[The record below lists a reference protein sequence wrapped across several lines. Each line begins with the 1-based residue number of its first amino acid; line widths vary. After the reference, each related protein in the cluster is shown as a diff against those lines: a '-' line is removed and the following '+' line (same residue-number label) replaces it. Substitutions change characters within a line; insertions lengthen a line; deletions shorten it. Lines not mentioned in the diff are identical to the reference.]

1 VKPATFTYLAPNT
14 LEEAISLLAQHAP
27 EGKPLAGGQS
37 LIPMMNFRLAQP
49 RYLIDLNRIPEL
61 SYIREADG
69 TLAIGAMTRQFEAER
84 SELVGRTIP
93 LLTEALRLTGHPT
106 IRHRGTIGGA
116 LAHADPA
123 AELPAV
129 ALALDA
135 ELVARGPA
143 GTRTIPAREFF
154 LGPLSTALAP
164 DELLVEVRIPRLL
177 PGTGWVFLELSRRHG
192 DFAIVGV
199 AAVLTLAPDG
209 RIGQASLALC
219 GAGPKPVRAAR
230 AEAALAGSEPSE
242 ERFREAGEIAAQEI
256 DPDSDLH
263 ASADYRRRVAA
274 VLVRRALTEAHR
286 RVTEGR

>member
-164 DELLVEVRIPRLL
+164 DELLVEVRIPRLP

-274 VLVRRALTEAHR
+274 VLVRQALTEAHR